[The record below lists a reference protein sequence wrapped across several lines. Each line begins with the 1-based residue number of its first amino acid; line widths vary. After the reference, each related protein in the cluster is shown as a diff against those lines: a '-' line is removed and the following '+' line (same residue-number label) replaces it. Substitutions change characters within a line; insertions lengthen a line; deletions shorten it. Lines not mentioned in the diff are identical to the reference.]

1 MIHVRRTGVVRA
13 LSEAGVGQDEY
24 NLKGRE
30 TDKVRRRGWTF
41 TYDQEASEVAVEYRQ
56 HRDEETSKNVIH
68 AVILR
73 AHTHSASSWGVAV

>member
-1 MIHVRRTGVVRA
+1 MVRA

-30 TDKVRRRGWTF
+30 TDKRILKVRRRGWTF

-73 AHTHSASSWGVAV
+73 AHTHSASLWGVAV